1 MDCRYNAALI
11 PGIDSLREGICPV
24 DWALSCVK
32 TAYENNCG
40 KSVMCRDGM
49 AQLRLIVSD
58 IANGRGQN
66 EDIALLRELCQVI
79 AATGGCAISRRAA
92 ENVLHT
98 LDSFPDEWEA
108 HCRRRRC
115 TALVCPAY
123 FGVYIDPA
131 VCTGCGACVS
141 HAPEGAVLGEEG
153 MVHVV
158 ADEDG
163 VKTGE
168 FLICC
173 PHEAIKK
180 YGAVKPRGIP
190 EAPVPV
196 GSAPEGAAPRRRR
209 RRD

>member
-1 MDCRYNAALI
+1 MDCKHNATLL
-11 PGIDSLREGICPV
+11 PDTNQLQEGICPV
-24 DWALSCVK
+24 DWARSCIEI
-32 TAYENNCG
+32 AYLNNCG

-49 AQLRLIVSD
+49 AQLRLIVGD
-58 IANGRGQN
+58 IVNGRGQN

-79 AATGGCAISRRAA
+79 ATTGGCAISRRAA
-92 ENVLHT
+92 ENVLYT

-115 TALVCPAY
+115 SALVCPAY

-141 HAPEGAVLGEEG
+141 HAPEGAVLGAAD
-153 MVHVV
+153 MVHVIT
-158 ADEDG
+158 DEDA

-168 FLICC
+168 FLACC
-173 PHEAIKK
+173 PHGAVKK

-190 EAPVPV
+190 DAPVPV
-196 GSAPEGAAPRRRR
+196 GSALEGAAPRRRR